1 MPACISLPK
10 VHHRPGL
17 TQMELGLQATELP
30 EAKPP
35 ALQWETHLVMSWAL
49 LAQDGLPGSP
59 PD

>member
-1 MPACISLPK
+1 
-10 VHHRPGL
+10 
-17 TQMELGLQATELP
+17 MELGLQATELP